1 MQDHE
6 LIPGVALGALGVSE
20 RLMIGALRLIA
31 AGRGRC
37 PMLTQAF
44 ENHLGSQGGAG
55 ARGATLLAHGLASE
69 SRRKLTLGWL
79 CVRGV
84 TWDEAAILA
93 MMEAAQRSD
102 SKDIA
107 KWLARLGIDSPSPVM
122 QRGIA
127 WSAAAFSVAGRPFD
141 PDIAG
146 ITRAKGAS
154 AMSRL
159 RDQIETQIGEGG
171 V

>member
-6 LIPGVALGALGVSE
+6 LIPGVMLGALGGSE

-37 PMLTQAF
+37 PVLTNAF
-44 ENHLGSQGGAG
+44 ESQLGSQGMAG
-55 ARGATLLAHGLASE
+55 ARGATILAHALSSE
-69 SRRKLTLGWL
+69 SQRKLTLGWL

-93 MMEAAQRSD
+93 MLEAAQRTD
-102 SKDIA
+102 SAGIA
-107 KWLARLGIDSPSPVM
+107 RWLSRLGIGQPSPVL

-127 WSAAAFSVAGRPFD
+127 WSAAAFSVAGKPFD
-141 PDIAG
+141 RDVG
-146 ITRAKGAS
+146 NLTRASTS
-154 AMSRL
+154 ATAHIRE
-159 RDQIETQIGEGG
+159 QIETQFGERGI
-171 V
+171 

>member
-1 MQDHE
+1 MQNHE
-6 LIPGVALGALGVSE
+6 LIPGVMLGALGVSE

-31 AGRGRC
+31 AGRGRR
-37 PMLTQAF
+37 PKLTQAF
-44 ENHLGSQGGAG
+44 ENHLGSQAHVA
-55 ARGATLLAHGLASE
+55 ARGATILAYTLSSE

-93 MMEAAQRSD
+93 LLEAAQRSEPEG
-102 SKDIA
+102 IVR
-107 KWLARLGIDSPSPVM
+107 WLSRLSIGQPSPVM

-127 WSAAAFSVAGRPFD
+127 WSAAAFAVAEQTFD
-141 PDIAG
+141 PDVANL
-146 ITRAKGAS
+146 TRASRS
-154 AMSRL
+154 AIGQVRE
-159 RDQIETQIGEGG
+159 QIETQFGDRG